1 MKHNVAAI
9 TLTLTLAFIPK
20 TAQPNPAASLAIP
33 ACASFLPGCVVLGVA
48 IIGGSLYWLYDN
60 NQGLWVAPITDPEN
74 PEGWE
79 PGEEMAVTA
88 SNPQKALELCREVAR
103 RYGKKLVNIRRQ
115 GQFNGANTYVCTFS

>member
-1 MKHNVAAI
+1 MKRSATTIA
-9 TLTLTLAFIPK
+9 LTLTLAFLPSPAK
-20 TAQPNPAASLAIP
+20 PNPAATLAIP
-33 ACASFLPGCVVLGVA
+33 ACASFLPGCVVLGTIA
-48 IIGGSLYWLYDN
+48 IAGGVYWLYEN
-60 NQGLWVAPITDPEN
+60 SQGLWVAPITDPEN

-88 SNPQKALELCREVAR
+88 SKPQEALELCQRAAR